1 MSLDYAS
8 HVFFTALQDAISSD
22 QPPRKRLEQL
32 CSASLDK
39 LRGDETLREDISARI
54 SRLQQSRARVLEIS
68 ESEVKALLKEA
79 VSIYDAIAA
88 QLYATG
94 RTKAVTND

>member
-8 HVFFTALQDAISSD
+8 HVFFTALQGAISSD
-22 QPPRKRLEQL
+22 QPPRTRLEQL

-39 LRGDETLREDISARI
+39 LRGDEDLREDISARI
-54 SRLQQSRARVLEIS
+54 SRVQQSRARLLEMS
-68 ESEVKALLKEA
+68 EGEVKALLKEV

>member
-8 HVFFTALQDAISSD
+8 HVFFTAVQDAVSSD
-22 QPPRKRLEQL
+22 HPPRKRLEQL

-39 LRGDETLREDISARI
+39 LRGDEDLREDISARI
-54 SRLQQSRARVLEIS
+54 SRVRESRGRLVELS
-68 ESEVKALLKEA
+68 EGEVKALLKEII
-79 VSIYDAIAA
+79 SIYDAIAA

-94 RTKAVTND
+94 RTKAVTGS

>member
-8 HVFFTALQDAISSD
+8 HVFFTAVQEAIGSD
-22 QPPRKRLEQL
+22 QAPRIRLEQL

-39 LRGDETLREDISARI
+39 LRGDENLREDIAARI
-54 SRLQQSRARVLEIS
+54 TRIQNSRASIPEIS
-68 ESEVKALLKEA
+68 EGEVKALLKEV

>member
-8 HVFFTALQDAISSD
+8 HVFFTALQEAIASD
-22 QPPRKRLEQL
+22 QPPRRRLEQL

-39 LRGDETLREDISARI
+39 LRGDEDLREDIAARI
-54 SRLQQSRARVLEIS
+54 ARVQNSRARVLEMG
-68 ESEVKALLKEA
+68 EGEVKSLLKEI